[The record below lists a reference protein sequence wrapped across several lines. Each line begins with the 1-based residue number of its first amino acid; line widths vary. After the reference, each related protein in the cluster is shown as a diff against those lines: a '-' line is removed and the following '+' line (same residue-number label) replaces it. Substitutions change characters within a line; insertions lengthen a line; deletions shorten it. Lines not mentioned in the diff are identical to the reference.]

1 MQRRSVL
8 FASYKSREL
17 AVKVPSP
24 LVDDC
29 RVVPDSLPASSWTS
43 APDAGF
49 DPVEPAWRDDPEVRA
64 MAGQN
69 NESDTASASQS
80 MRQTEVLVAGVKA
93 TVPLSRNDALV
104 AGFVVLDADGT
115 TGRHSPNEA
124 APANRSDDAVSDWLR
139 TLSRDAWTRQDPNQ
153 TTPSSAVGAAP
164 EGSASG
170 SRSRAQRAPT
180 LVVAPAPPLLTRKGV
195 GSSSVSKVAGQGSS
209 AVVQQAAPVQETHNV
224 GVHQAHQVH
233 QPRHAGAHRPQ
244 AQKNQAQPDQFSL
257 TQARETPQDPTPPSA
272 STNAPR
278 VLPATAPPRFSSL
291 IELGEA
297 ERNAVA
303 TTDSLPRP
311 VVDSPGSIPF
321 TAPPSAAPHGGLSA
335 VSNTKA
341 DGPKPIQS
349 PLLSILKPAPAPSKP
364 KLSAVVT
371 IAATPTIKPA
381 DDRET
386 ISTPSPAPH
395 AVFSAPTASQEAA
408 PTGPQMPVPQPSV
421 FSLPSTSISTP
432 TPTPTPASPVT
443 FPLSAPASVP
453 PFMAAALASA
463 PTVLSPASL
472 VPSPLPLPA
481 SLFGLPRAGLAPGMA
496 AALAPPV
503 GLAPVQSFPG
513 LPVVQQQ
520 STPSQPVGYEQQS
533 ASPSTLAPIGLPS
546 DPAPAV
552 ILSPSARQAAQPAES
567 QPNTLN
573 PNLAGGQHSSGA
585 PGAIAMATASRST
598 PTATPT
604 SASAATPGAARALS
618 NELAQQIGGD
628 ALYVGWRADVGDTA
642 SNSFRLSQ
650 QTYEAVTRAPLNPQI
665 FAGEMPSWAQP
676 LPPLADDAPV
686 VVSAAS
692 LKKDFRNNAKIV
704 SALNDVSLT
713 IASGEFVVI
722 TGPSGSGKT
731 TLLNC
736 LAGFDNP
743 DSGQIIIDGYDVALL
758 SDGERTRH
766 RSSAM
771 GFVFQSYNLLGV
783 LTAVENVEV
792 PLLLNGWSPSEA
804 REEAFAALSLVGMA
818 KRANHLPD
826 DLSGGEQQ
834 RVTIARALV
843 GEPKL
848 LWADEPTGNLDPES
862 TEAIMHLLRELNA
875 DGLTIVMVT
884 HDRSIA
890 SLAHR
895 CLELRDGRLLSEG
908 LSPAGLRAGGVLNAT
923 RP

>member
-1 MQRRSVL
+1 LPGWAGSERHPDEVQRRSVL
-8 FASYKSREL
+8 WSLYKTQEL
-17 AVKVPSP
+17 AVKVTSR
-24 LVDDC
+24 LVDDWC
-29 RVVPDSLPASSWTS
+29 VVPDSLPASSWTS
-43 APDAGF
+43 APEPGF

-64 MAGQN
+64 MAGQGP
-69 NESDTASASQS
+69 ESDATAAQS

-115 TGRHSPNEA
+115 ASRRSPNEA

-153 TTPSSAVGAAP
+153 TAPSSAVVAAP
-164 EGSASG
+164 KLSAVASAPK
-170 SRSRAQRAPT
+170 AQRAPT
-180 LVVAPAPPLLTRKGV
+180 VVIAPAPPLLTRVGV
-195 GSSSVSKVAGQGSS
+195 GSPSASEVVGQVSSSV
-209 AVVQQAAPVQETHNV
+209 VQETAPV
-224 GVHQAHQVH
+224 VH
-233 QPRHAGAHRPQ
+233 
-244 AQKNQAQPDQFSL
+244 
-257 TQARETPQDPTPPSA
+257 EPPSV
-272 STNAPR
+272 SMSVPR
-278 VLPATAPPRFSSL
+278 VRPAAAPPRFSSL

-297 ERNAVA
+297 ERNASAAVA
-303 TTDSLPRP
+303 GSVPVVASPVVVSTVVASPVSIPVTAAPSTDSQ
-311 VVDSPGSIPF
+311 
-321 TAPPSAAPHGGLSA
+321 GGLA
-335 VSNTKA
+335 AASNTKPG
-341 DGPKPIQS
+341 GPKPIQS
-349 PLLSILKPAPAPSKP
+349 PLLPILKPAAAP
-364 KLSAVVT
+364 
-371 IAATPTIKPA
+371 ATPKVPLPVTVVAPTPVVKPT
-381 DDRET
+381 DVIET
-386 ISTPSPAPH
+386 GPTTQARSN
-395 AVFSAPTASQEAA
+395 AVFSAPTASPESA
-408 PTGPQMPVPQPSV
+408 PTGAQTGVPQPSV
-421 FSLPSTSISTP
+421 FSPPSTSISTP
-432 TPTPTPASPVT
+432 APTSAAALSVPSVQLAPV
-443 FPLSAPASVP
+443 SVP

-463 PTVLSPASL
+463 PTIASQVAPSPQA
-472 VPSPLPLPA
+472 PPLPLPLPVTP
-481 SLFGLPRAGLAPGMA
+481 SLFGLPRAGVAPGMA
-496 AALAPPV
+496 APQQPPV
-503 GLAPVQSFPG
+503 ALAPVQSFPR

-520 STPSQPVGYEQQS
+520 SAPSQPVRYEQETAS
-533 ASPSTLAPIGLPS
+533 TSTLAPSTLSPSTLSPSALAPVGLPS

-552 ILSPSARQAAQPAES
+552 ILSPSARQASQPVES
-567 QPNTLN
+567 QSRALG
-573 PNLAGGQHSSGA
+573 PNLGGGQQSSGA
-585 PGAIAMATASRST
+585 PSAITIA
-598 PTATPT
+598 P
-604 SASAATPGAARALS
+604 SAAPSAAQLTPID
-618 NELAQQIGGD
+618 LAPEAGGD
-628 ALYVGWRADVGDTA
+628 ALYVGWRAEVGDTA

-650 QTYEAVTRAPLNPQI
+650 QTYDAVTRAPLNPQI
-665 FAGEMPSWAQP
+665 YATPLPSWAQP
-676 LPPLADDAPV
+676 LPPLAEDAPV

-804 REEAFAALSLVGMA
+804 RDEALAALTLVGMVN
-818 KRANHLPD
+818 RANHLPD

-895 CLELRDGRLLSEG
+895 CLELREGRIRSEEV
-908 LSPAGLRAGGVLNAT
+908 SPVGQPGGGVLTAT